1 MIQMAPTPTSRL
13 DPNST
18 LSAATDL
25 SEGTKPPWGGMRERE
40 RERERGITA
49 DSGNTLHKLI
59 ILCAHPTPRSSWDMA
74 LPTSQAG
81 KIRIQNYLL
90 PKIPN
95 NTKTSHHSDLYG
107 EAEVLEVYYYH

>member
-25 SEGTKPPWGGMRERE
+25 SGGTRPPWGGMRERE

-59 ILCAHPTPRSSWDMA
+59 IFVLIPHP
-74 LPTSQAG
+74 SQAG
-81 KIRIQNYLL
+81 TWRYPHLK
-90 PKIPN
+90 
-95 NTKTSHHSDLYG
+95 
-107 EAEVLEVYYYH
+107 LEK